1 MTKKLPEIQ
10 LTVNK
15 HGQLVQ
21 TFAKPI
27 QDGNLPITLEE
38 FQVQANAALT
48 QMIEDL
54 DELGHMLGDGNMQN
68 LEAENSADEDVDEEE
83 DESDDNTDGYDSE
96 EGEESGNEDLNEQS
110 GPKKKK
116 HY

>member
-1 MTKKLPEIQ
+1 MTKKLPQIQ

-21 TFAKPI
+21 TIAKPI
-27 QDGNLPITLEE
+27 HDGNLPITLEE

-54 DELGHMLGDGNMQN
+54 DELGQMLGNGNMQN
-68 LEAENSADEDVDEEE
+68 LEAENSADEVDEEE
-83 DESDDNTDGYDSE
+83 DENDDSTEGYDSE
-96 EGEESGNEDLNEQS
+96 EGEESDNEDSTEQS

>member
-21 TFAKPI
+21 KIAKPI
-27 QDGNLPITLEE
+27 HDGNLPITLEE

-54 DELGHMLGDGNMQN
+54 DELGHMLGEGNMEN
-68 LEAENSADEDVDEEE
+68 LEAENSADEVDEEE
-83 DESDDNTDGYDSE
+83 DESDNSTDGYDSE
-96 EGEESGNEDLNEQS
+96 DGDESDNEDLNEQS

-116 HY
+116 HN

>member
-1 MTKKLPEIQ
+1 MTKKLPQIQ

-21 TFAKPI
+21 TIAKPI
-27 QDGNLPITLEE
+27 HDGNLPITLEE

-54 DELGHMLGDGNMQN
+54 DELGQMLGNGNMQN
-68 LEAENSADEDVDEEE
+68 LEAENSADEVDEEE
-83 DESDDNTDGYDSE
+83 DESDDSTEGYDSE
-96 EGEESGNEDLNEQS
+96 EGEESDNEDSTEQS

>member
-1 MTKKLPEIQ
+1 MTKKLPQIQ

-21 TFAKPI
+21 TIAKPI
-27 QDGNLPITLEE
+27 HDGNLPITLEE

-54 DELGHMLGDGNMQN
+54 DELGQMCKYNIPNDPPRLHMVVSLPN
-68 LEAENSADEDVDEEE
+68 
-83 DESDDNTDGYDSE
+83 
-96 EGEESGNEDLNEQS
+96 
-110 GPKKKK
+110 
-116 HY
+116 